1 MSLPDRINLPEAM
14 INAEWRIGVLERI
27 IDKLI
32 GASPPGI
39 VSAPDLEK
47 WRTESLADIQKK
59 YPAVNLTRTKRV
71 HLPPSSEF

>member
-1 MSLPDRINLPEAM
+1 MSIQDRLNVPEAM

-32 GASPPGI
+32 GAAPKGT
-39 VSAPDLEK
+39 VSAHDLEI
-47 WRTESLADIQKK
+47 WRAESLSEIQRK

-71 HLPPSSEF
+71 HLPPNSEF

>member
-1 MSLPDRINLPEAM
+1 MSINERINLPESM

-32 GASPPGI
+32 GAAPRGT
-39 VSAPDLEK
+39 VSAQDLEI
-47 WRTESLADIQKK
+47 WRAESLAEIQKK

-71 HLPPSSEF
+71 HLPSSEF